1 MDKYA
6 AGSKW
11 EALKALSK
19 FLGQHKV
26 LSGTLGATAGLGLAT
41 LGKKFITD
49 PIADYGGGIATYGD
63 NASGLWDKGSYWNTF
78 NPISSVTGGIDRL
91 PKWYVRMF
99 PNTTEGKRMAHT
111 TFKAGATGLLAA
123 GIVGGYRALRH
134 YQDMADLE
142 EGDRPAKA
150 LASHLSTTFEGDLG
164 GETEDKEKQEKKAAF
179 FGEDRIRSGLAPS
192 WQGFFGTAIPMS
204 AMLLAGGLAYKG
216 VDSLMDK
223 KRNAALDDAIAAKEE
238 AIKQLIKAR
247 ARQAKGTGTPKEIA
261 EATEDLGDKD
271 VYVKAASMDKEA
283 ILGLHD
289 IYQHAGATL
298 AAIVLASAIGS
309 YSYAAA
315 SDENNIKFKAYKKA
329 LREYAKNKSGITRIT
344 IAPTDATEYFN
355 SIDGEGKQKATVR
368 EQPTVD
374 TDDMN
379 KPISVTF

>member
-1 MDKYA
+1 MDKS
-6 AGSKW
+6 AGPKLD
-11 EALKALSK
+11 AVKA
-19 FLGQHKV
+19 FLGKHKI
-26 LSGTLGATAGLGLAT
+26 LAGTAGAATGAGLA
-41 LGKKFITD
+41 LGGRALITK
-49 PIADYGGGIATYGD
+49 PIREYGGGIATYGD
-63 NASGLWDKGSYWNTF
+63 NASGLWDKGSYWNTL

-99 PNTTEGKRMAHT
+99 PDTTAGKRMAHT

-123 GIVGGYRALRH
+123 GLVGGYRALRH

-142 EGDRPAKA
+142 EGDRPAKG

-164 GETEDKEKQEKKAAF
+164 GEEEDKKKQKKTAAF
-179 FGEDRIRSGLAPS
+179 FGEDRIRTGLSPS

-204 AMLLAGGLAYKG
+204 AMLLAGSLAYKG
-216 VDSLMDK
+216 TDYLMDK
-223 KRNAALDDAIAAKEE
+223 RRNQALDDAIASKED
-238 AIKQLIKAR
+238 AIKQLIRAR
-247 ARQAKGTGTPKEIA
+247 ARQAKGTGTKREIA

-271 VYVKAASMDKEA
+271 IYVKSASMDKEA

-309 YSYAAA
+309 YSYTSA

-329 LREYAKNKSGITRIT
+329 LREYAKNKSGITPIT
-344 IAPTDATEYFN
+344 IAPTDATSYFKD
-355 SIDGEGKQKATVR
+355 IDGEGKKKVSPR
-368 EQPTVD
+368 EQPVVD

>member
-11 EALKALSK
+11 EALKALAGFMK
-19 FLGQHKV
+19 KHKV
-26 LSGTLGATAGLGLAT
+26 LSATTGAVTGAGLAYG
-41 LGKKFITD
+41 GKKLLID
-49 PIADYGGGIATYGD
+49 PAKEYGGGIATYGD

-91 PKWYVRMF
+91 PEWYVKLF
-99 PNTTEGKRMAHT
+99 PKTTAGQRMAHT

-123 GIVGGYRALRH
+123 GLVGGYRALRH

-142 EGDRPAKA
+142 EGDRPAKG
-150 LASHLSTTFEGDLG
+150 LAGHLSTTFEGDLG
-164 GETEDKEKQEKKAAF
+164 GEEDKKKQKKTAAF
-179 FGEDRIRSGLAPS
+179 FGEGRIRTGLSPS

-223 KRNAALDDAIAAKEE
+223 RRNAALDDAIAAKED

-271 VYVKAASMDKEA
+271 IYVKAASMDKEA

-309 YSYAAA
+309 YSYTAA
-315 SDENNIKFKAYKKA
+315 SDENNIKFIAYKKA
-329 LREYAKNKSGITRIT
+329 LREYAKNKSGITPIT
-344 IAPTDATEYFN
+344 IAPTDSTEYFN

-379 KPISVTF
+379 KPISVSL